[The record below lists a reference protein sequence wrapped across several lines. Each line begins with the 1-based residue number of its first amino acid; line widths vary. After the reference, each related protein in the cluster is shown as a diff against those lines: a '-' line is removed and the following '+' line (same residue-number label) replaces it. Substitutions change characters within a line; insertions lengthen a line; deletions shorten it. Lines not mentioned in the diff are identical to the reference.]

1 MIVKKVL
8 VTDVKK
14 YDDISLYF
22 SDKCNVGFEIGGYLV
37 YNEGTDDE
45 YEEDEDD
52 MAGKYIGDCLVYI
65 YQPCHLHLLHIHH
78 QYPHYTPNTH
88 QSQNLHYT
96 YH

>member
-45 YEEDEDD
+45 YEDEDD
-52 MAGKYIGDCLVYI
+52 MTGKYIGDCLVYI
-65 YQPCHLHLLHIHH
+65 SKSGIVKKIVTDMDKIIEKILE
-78 QYPHYTPNTH
+78 
-88 QSQNLHYT
+88 
-96 YH
+96 

>member
-37 YNEGTDDE
+37 YNDGTDDE
-45 YEEDEDD
+45 YD
-52 MAGKYIGDCLVYI
+52 MASKYIGDCLVYI
-65 YQPCHLHLLHIHH
+65 SKSGIIKKIVTDMDKIIEKILE
-78 QYPHYTPNTH
+78 
-88 QSQNLHYT
+88 
-96 YH
+96 

>member
-1 MIVKKVL
+1 MTVKKIL

-37 YNEGTDDE
+37 YSGTD
-45 YEEDEDD
+45 DEDD

-65 YQPCHLHLLHIHH
+65 SKRDTVKKIVTGMDKIIEKILE
-78 QYPHYTPNTH
+78 
-88 QSQNLHYT
+88 
-96 YH
+96 

>member
-37 YNEGTDDE
+37 YSGTDDE
-45 YEEDEDD
+45 DGYDEDEDD
-52 MAGKYIGDCLVYI
+52 MVGKYIGDCLVYI
-65 YQPCHLHLLHIHH
+65 SKSGIIKKIVTDMDKIIEKILE
-78 QYPHYTPNTH
+78 
-88 QSQNLHYT
+88 
-96 YH
+96 

>member
-1 MIVKKVL
+1 MTVKKIL

-37 YNEGTDDE
+37 YSGTDEGDE
-45 YEEDEDD
+45 YEDDEND

-65 YQPCHLHLLHIHH
+65 SKRGTVKKIVTGMDKIIEEILE
-78 QYPHYTPNTH
+78 
-88 QSQNLHYT
+88 
-96 YH
+96 

>member
-1 MIVKKVL
+1 MTVKKIL

-37 YNEGTDDE
+37 YSGTDEGDE
-45 YEEDEDD
+45 YEDDEND

-65 YQPCHLHLLHIHH
+65 SKRDTVKKIVTGMDKIIEKILE
-78 QYPHYTPNTH
+78 
-88 QSQNLHYT
+88 
-96 YH
+96 

>member
-1 MIVKKVL
+1 MTVKKIL

-37 YNEGTDDE
+37 YSGTDDGDE
-45 YEEDEDD
+45 YEDDEND

-65 YQPCHLHLLHIHH
+65 SKRDTVKKIVTGMDKIIEEILE
-78 QYPHYTPNTH
+78 
-88 QSQNLHYT
+88 
-96 YH
+96 

>member
-1 MIVKKVL
+1 MCKGCIMIVKKVL

-45 YEEDEDD
+45 YEEVEDD
-52 MAGKYIGDCLVYI
+52 MVGKYIGDCLVYI
-65 YQPCHLHLLHIHH
+65 SKRGIVKKIVTDMDKIIEKILE
-78 QYPHYTPNTH
+78 
-88 QSQNLHYT
+88 
-96 YH
+96 

>member
-1 MIVKKVL
+1 MTVKKIL

-37 YNEGTDDE
+37 YSGTDDGDE
-45 YEEDEDD
+45 YEDD

-65 YQPCHLHLLHIHH
+65 SKRDTVKKIVTGMDKIIEKILE
-78 QYPHYTPNTH
+78 
-88 QSQNLHYT
+88 
-96 YH
+96 

>member
-37 YNEGTDDE
+37 YSGTNDE
-45 YEEDEDD
+45 DGYEDEDD
-52 MAGKYIGDCLVYI
+52 MAGKYIGDCLHDISKRGTVKKI
-65 YQPCHLHLLHIHH
+65 VTGMDKIIEKILE
-78 QYPHYTPNTH
+78 
-88 QSQNLHYT
+88 
-96 YH
+96 

>member
-37 YNEGTDDE
+37 YSGTDDGDE
-45 YEEDEDD
+45 YEDD

-65 YQPCHLHLLHIHH
+65 SKRGIIKKIVTGMDKIIEKILE
-78 QYPHYTPNTH
+78 
-88 QSQNLHYT
+88 
-96 YH
+96 

>member
-37 YNEGTDDE
+37 YSGADDGDE
-45 YEEDEDD
+45 YEDD

-65 YQPCHLHLLHIHH
+65 SKRGIIKKIVTGMDKIIEKILE
-78 QYPHYTPNTH
+78 
-88 QSQNLHYT
+88 
-96 YH
+96 

>member
-37 YNEGTDDE
+37 YNDGTDDE
-45 YEEDEDD
+45 YEEEDD

-65 YQPCHLHLLHIHH
+65 SKSGIVKKIVTDMDKIIEKILE
-78 QYPHYTPNTH
+78 
-88 QSQNLHYT
+88 
-96 YH
+96 

>member
-1 MIVKKVL
+1 MTVKKIL

-37 YNEGTDDE
+37 YSGTDDGDE
-45 YEEDEDD
+45 YEDDEND

-65 YQPCHLHLLHIHH
+65 SKRDTVKKIVTGMDKIIEKILE
-78 QYPHYTPNTH
+78 
-88 QSQNLHYT
+88 
-96 YH
+96 

>member
-37 YNEGTDDE
+37 YHGIDDE
-45 YEEDEDD
+45 DEYDDEDD
-52 MAGKYIGDCLVYI
+52 MAGGKYIGDCLVYI
-65 YQPCHLHLLHIHH
+65 SKSGIVKKIVTDMDKIIEKILE
-78 QYPHYTPNTH
+78 
-88 QSQNLHYT
+88 
-96 YH
+96 

>member
-52 MAGKYIGDCLVYI
+52 MAGGKYIGDCLVYI
-65 YQPCHLHLLHIHH
+65 SKSGIVKKIVTDMDKIIEKILE
-78 QYPHYTPNTH
+78 
-88 QSQNLHYT
+88 
-96 YH
+96 

>member
-1 MIVKKVL
+1 MIIKKVL

-37 YNEGTDDE
+37 YSGTDDEYE

-65 YQPCHLHLLHIHH
+65 SKSGIIKKIVTDKDKIIEKILE
-78 QYPHYTPNTH
+78 
-88 QSQNLHYT
+88 
-96 YH
+96 

>member
-37 YNEGTDDE
+37 YHDDE
-45 YEEDEDD
+45 TDDEDD
-52 MAGKYIGDCLVYI
+52 MAGGKYIGDCLVYI
-65 YQPCHLHLLHIHH
+65 NKSGIVKKIVTDMDKIIEKILE
-78 QYPHYTPNTH
+78 
-88 QSQNLHYT
+88 
-96 YH
+96 

>member
-1 MIVKKVL
+1 MTVKKIL

-37 YNEGTDDE
+37 YSGADDGDE
-45 YEEDEDD
+45 YEDD

-65 YQPCHLHLLHIHH
+65 SKRGIIKKIVTGMDKIIEEILE
-78 QYPHYTPNTH
+78 
-88 QSQNLHYT
+88 
-96 YH
+96 

>member
-37 YNEGTDDE
+37 YNDGTDDE
-45 YEEDEDD
+45 YEEDD
-52 MAGKYIGDCLVYI
+52 MTGKYIGDCLVYVSKSGI
-65 YQPCHLHLLHIHH
+65 VKKIVTDMDKIIEKILE
-78 QYPHYTPNTH
+78 
-88 QSQNLHYT
+88 
-96 YH
+96 